1 METVQENTKEVMQE
15 ETQKDALQEAQE
27 LLQAK
32 QQENLQAFQEEYN
45 LLVRKFGLTL
55 SPVVQITASGVV
67 TDLTIIPAK

>member
-1 METVQENTKEVMQE
+1 METVQENTKE
-15 ETQKDALQEAQE
+15 ETQKDAVQEAQE

>member
-1 METVQENTKEVMQE
+1 MKVE
-15 ETQKDALQEAQE
+15 ETQAIEMTEKDPVQEAQE

-45 LLVRKFGLTL
+45 LLVRKYGLTL

-67 TDLTIIPAK
+67 SDLTIVPAK